1 MENLYDKKNLIPLLK
16 TPSRTVRRRVSR
28 QDNEVGKEFSHEV
41 EGRYGGTHAP
51 RLRQMTI
58 HFVGTAGDSFGEGLA
73 AGITFVADAIGKGGC
88 AGMHGGRALILS
100 FPGEDFGE
108 GMTGGCAY
116 AMDPDGILA
125 ETERRSVQRL
135 QPDSP
140 EEKEI
145 HELLKEHME
154 VTSSELAGKILDDWK
169 DNRGKFVKVCA
180 KP

>member
-41 EGRYGGTHAP
+41 EGRYGGAHAP

-88 AGMHGGRALILS
+88 AGMHGGRALIL
-100 FPGEDFGE
+100 
-108 GMTGGCAY
+108 
-116 AMDPDGILA
+116 A

-169 DNRGKFVKVCA
+169 ESRGKFVKVCP

>member
-1 MENLYDKKNLIPLLK
+1 
-16 TPSRTVRRRVSR
+16 
-28 QDNEVGKEFSHEV
+28 
-41 EGRYGGTHAP
+41 
-51 RLRQMTI
+51 
-58 HFVGTAGDSFGEGLA
+58 
-73 AGITFVADAIGKGGC
+73 
-88 AGMHGGRALILS
+88 MHGGRALILS
-100 FPGEDFGE
+100 FPGEDFGD

-140 EEKEI
+140 EEEEI

-169 DNRGKFVKVCA
+169 ESRGKFVKVCA